1 MTQRHPEI
9 AGRLARVR
17 DRIAEAAISAG
28 RSAGEVRLVAISK
41 YATVEQVLAAAQ
53 AGQIDFG
60 ENYVVDGLKKIE
72 AIANPILRWHMIGQ
86 LQSNKA
92 AKAALGF
99 QVIESLGTVR
109 AARAVSR
116 AMEAAGDKRSCFLQ
130 IRLGGPEGRGG
141 VEPDDAQQVAREI
154 ASLPGIALD
163 GVMGV
168 APPGEQARPHFARL
182 REICEKLRSLDLD
195 SAPFAEISAGM
206 SGDFESAIAE
216 GSTSVRIGRAI
227 FGE

>member
-1 MTQRHPEI
+1 VTDPRKEI
-9 AGRLARVR
+9 AARLARIR
-17 DRIAEAAISAG
+17 ERLAGAAAKAG
-28 RSAGEVRLVAISK
+28 RAEDDVRLVAVSK
-41 YATVEQVLAAAQ
+41 YATVDQIRAAAD
-53 AGQIDFG
+53 AGQVDFG
-60 ENYVVDGLKKIE
+60 ENYVVEGLKKIAE
-72 AIANPILRWHMIGQ
+72 LENPALRWHMIGQ

-99 QVIESLGTVR
+99 QVIESLSTVR

-116 AMEAAGDKRSCFLQ
+116 AMEAVGEARSCLLQ

-141 VEPDDAQQVAREI
+141 VEPDSAQEVAAEI
-154 ASLPGIALD
+154 ASLPGIMLD

-168 APPGEQARPHFARL
+168 APPGEQAGPHFARL
-182 REICEKLRSLDLD
+182 REICEKLRSLDLN
-195 SAPFAEISAGM
+195 SAPFVEISAGM
-206 SGDFESAIAE
+206 SADFEAAIAE